1 MWNKLQI
8 EFSALFFIY
17 FNDAEQDMN
26 IKIHRKCTN
35 PNFMKMEFL
44 HIIIQVN

>member
-17 FNDAEQDMN
+17 FSDAEQELS
-26 IKIHRKCTN
+26 IKIHRKYKKA
-35 PNFMKMEFL
+35 NFMKMELL
-44 HIIIQVN
+44 HIIIQIN